1 MRTYVFADLVTL
13 NKTTSH
19 MAAIYPHAFVQNPD
33 KSERTSSWRSL
44 GYVRV
49 SFKDQGTTVVNRD
62 ATTTV
67 RLDLL

>member
-1 MRTYVFADLVTL
+1 
-13 NKTTSH
+13 